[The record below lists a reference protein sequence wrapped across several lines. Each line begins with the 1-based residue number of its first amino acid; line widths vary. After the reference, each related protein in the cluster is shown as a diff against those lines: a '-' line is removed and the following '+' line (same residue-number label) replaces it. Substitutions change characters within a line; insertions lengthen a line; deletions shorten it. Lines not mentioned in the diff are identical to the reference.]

1 MQKQILVSGSNGF
14 IGKNL
19 TSYLRKKNN
28 KFFTIGS
35 KKSDYRFNFSSKN
48 PKILKIKNIDIFIH
62 LELRNES
69 YFRVNEEKY
78 FYQNYYSMKNAIKL
92 VQKNKIKRI
101 VYLSSI
107 HVYDKK
113 FHFIDEKSKIK
124 LDNFYELSHYIN
136 EIMLMSN
143 DTDYKYNILRVSNV
157 YNNYNIDLKRKTLVT
172 NSFLENAINKKKI
185 IINGCGSEIRNFI
198 SMDYLIK
205 SIFTNNR
212 KIFNVVSKNNLSI
225 KNFAILI
232 KQSFKKFK
240 NINIEIII
248 MKKNKINDKV
258 KRYKTIY
265 NKYDK
270 YKIELFIKNNL

>member
-124 LDNFYELSHYIN
+124 LDNFYDYLVIT
-136 EIMLMSN
+136 IWVMSN
-143 DTDYKYNILRVSNV
+143 FY
-157 YNNYNIDLKRKTLVT
+157 
-172 NSFLENAINKKKI
+172 
-185 IINGCGSEIRNFI
+185 FI
-198 SMDYLIK
+198 SLTIYELLIDIFK
-205 SIFTNNR
+205 ST
-212 KIFNVVSKNNLSI
+212 SI
-225 KNFAILI
+225 KL
-232 KQSFKKFK
+232 KKLQF
-240 NINIEIII
+240 
-248 MKKNKINDKV
+248 
-258 KRYKTIY
+258 
-265 NKYDK
+265 
-270 YKIELFIKNNL
+270 